1 MLTGNLLQWRPSN
14 FIIICVALNEK
25 ISTILPA
32 PMVIWVPEPPIW
44 TTKIPIT
51 NSIRQFIGG
60 DISSYLIH
68 RYENYVIYIYLLLR
82 RSLKDDNCKY
92 ILYKFTTY
100 EGIKNQNIP
109 KSRNKKA
116 RKINFKPKRDVEPY
130 FASSN

>member
-68 RYENYVIYIYLLLR
+68 RYENYVIYIYLLPC

-92 ILYKFTTY
+92 ICINSRLMKGSKIKTY
-100 EGIKNQNIP
+100 Q
-109 KSRNKKA
+109 SRGTRKQGKLTLNLKKM
-116 RKINFKPKRDVEPY
+116 
-130 FASSN
+130 